1 MSEATRG
8 IPRWQCGGCG
18 AEWVVAADEPEAATD
33 EGGSPADMTASLGRY
48 LFFGLSLPER
58 AVRSTIGLAAGTAKE
73 TAEFLVPQAFQDSR
87 TYSIVVRNSL
97 RFLTEEIGGVESS
110 DDDEPPPVED
120 YLARKAVGNFV
131 DLAGWASLSC
141 SPVWLMAVISDVAYG
156 TKTYVREL
164 ADELQEKGLIDE
176 DSTING
182 IDDLLGAIQGATG
195 ETAGLFDTPP
205 LSIDDLKATLT
216 ATRQSLESADITQLV
231 PESELT
237 KYWEEMKGVATAE
250 DVSLLGVSGAL
261 TMLTIQKVSTVGQGA
276 LTGVQVAGGLV
287 NRHMID
293 HYFDSLGT
301 LKEQGIYNTLR
312 DTSEPYI
319 DAVWTNFSVERE
331 TWTEQLLSGR
341 AISRG
346 LTTIAG
352 WFRSEEKPPDEP
364 TQPLQTLDSPPLKEP
379 HP

>member
-1 MSEATRG
+1 MSEATQG
-8 IPRWQCGGCG
+8 VSRWQCSKCN
-18 AEWVVAADEPEAATD
+18 AEWVAAAEEPMAGD
-33 EGGSPADMTASLGRY
+33 GKNGPAGKMVDSLGQY

-58 AVRSTIGLAAGTAKE
+58 AVRSAVGLAAGTAKE

-87 TYSIVVRNSL
+87 TYGIVVRNSL

-110 DDDEPPPVED
+110 DDSEPPVEG

-141 SPVWLMAVISDVAYG
+141 SPVWLLAVVSDVAYG
-156 TKTYVREL
+156 TKSYVREL

-182 IDDLLGAIQGATG
+182 IDDLLAAIQGATG
-195 ETAGLFDTPP
+195 ETAGMFDTPP

-216 ATRQSLESADITQLV
+216 ATRQSLESADISQIV
-231 PESELT
+231 PESEMA
-237 KYWEEMKGVATAE
+237 KYWEEMKGISAAE

-261 TMLTIQKVSTVGQGA
+261 TMLTMQKVSTVGQGA
-276 LTGVQVAGGLV
+276 LTGLQVAGGLV
-287 NRHMID
+287 NRHMVG
-293 HYFDSLGT
+293 HYFDSLKT
-301 LKEQGIYNTLR
+301 VKEQGIYKTLR

-319 DAVWTNFSVERE
+319 DAVWTNFSVEQE
-331 TWTEQLLSGR
+331 TWTEELLSGR

-346 LTTIAG
+346 LSTIAG
-352 WFRSEEKPPDEP
+352 WFRESETPPDKHD
-364 TQPLQTLDSPPLKEP
+364 T
-379 HP
+379 